1 MENWNRTGK
10 IKTLIILI
18 MAVLYANT
26 GEYENSIDSMT
37 IGKAVV
43 IGSIC
48 WILFSILLIVG
59 LQFWKLLKYKFY
71 KADWNKNPFKPNLF
85 KLSILTAWQFFGYF
99 LVLIS
104 LPKILLQLVITGQ
117 IRGENMAMFAMGL
130 SFITVVAISPH
141 LFKIQDPD

>member
-37 IGKAVV
+37 IGKGVV
-43 IGSIC
+43 IGSIF
-48 WILFSILLIVG
+48 WIFFSVLFIVG
-59 LQFWKLLKYKFY
+59 LQFWKLLKFKFY

-85 KLSILTAWQFFGYF
+85 KLSILTAWQFFG
-99 LVLIS
+99 LIS

-141 LFKIQDPD
+141 LVKIQDPD